1 MLQIL
6 SLAEAILYCFIFIA
20 GIIFANIYI
29 EHNKLSHRNF
39 TKDQAP
45 KIKIFI
51 ISLLTLF
58 LVSLTYFNH
67 CHGQIGILECIYI
80 NPCNF

>member
-20 GIIFANIYI
+20 GIIFTNIYI

-51 ISLLTLF
+51 ISLLTLL

-67 CHGQIGILECIYI
+67 CHG
-80 NPCNF
+80 